1 MMFILLILPALVA
14 VLIDWARYR
23 FMKPERRPSHR
34 RWLAFLVADTLPL
47 WMLLLFSMADNTPT
61 VMRIMMWIIWAWLF
75 FVLPRMLY
83 YLFCLLRC
91 ALIGRVVAWVI
102 AGLLLYGVVWGRSN
116 LVVNEV
122 EICAEELPASFEGYR
137 IAHFS
142 DLHLGTLVH
151 TRGEVSRLVEQ
162 INAARPDL
170 VCFTGDLVNIRAS
183 ELDETAIELL
193 QQIKAPVVSILG
205 NHDIGSYIRDTT
217 ALSPLESTRQLITRQ
232 QQIGWTLL
240 QDSTLYLKRG
250 NDSISLSGLSF
261 DRALRHDR
269 HNSDL
274 PLTGAERT
282 YHNVPDSLYNITLV
296 HVPQLWLPIVERGYG
311 DLTLSGHVHAMQLK
325 LFGLS
330 PAQWIY
336 TRWSCRY
343 EEQGSTLYINDGIG
357 YVGYPMRIGAD
368 PELTIYTLKRC
379 E

>member
-217 ALSPLESTRQLITRQ
+217 ALSPLES
-232 QQIGWTLL
+232 
-240 QDSTLYLKRG
+240 S
-250 NDSISLSGLSF
+250 
-261 DRALRHDR
+261 
-269 HNSDL
+269 
-274 PLTGAERT
+274 
-282 YHNVPDSLYNITLV
+282 
-296 HVPQLWLPIVERGYG
+296 
-311 DLTLSGHVHAMQLK
+311 
-325 LFGLS
+325 S
-330 PAQWIY
+330 PANSRSGGPCCKI
-336 TRWSCRY
+336 RPS
-343 EEQGSTLYINDGIG
+343 I
-357 YVGYPMRIGAD
+357 
-368 PELTIYTLKRC
+368 
-379 E
+379 